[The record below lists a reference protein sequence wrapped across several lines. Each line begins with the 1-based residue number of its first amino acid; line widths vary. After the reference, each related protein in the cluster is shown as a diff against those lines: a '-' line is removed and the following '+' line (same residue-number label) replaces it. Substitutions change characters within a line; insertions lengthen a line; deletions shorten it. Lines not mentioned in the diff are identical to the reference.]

1 LEEALF
7 GASREGLFFLYL
19 EGEVPLEL
27 LLREVSGD
35 RLVVAIDPG
44 KVTNR
49 VWLTTGER
57 GLIGEPVSL
66 PVLRDGVDELARL
79 IAGSGVTGAPVIGI
93 EATGALHRAW
103 AAEVERRWPG
113 SLRLF
118 APSQTQA
125 ARAPLGSRRFKTD
138 DRDCAALVW
147 LLRQGAGRSTAPSAV
162 EALLGA
168 VRHRRQLVDV
178 RRVLQ
183 QRLHDQLNAL
193 CPGLSAPVGHGRAL
207 KLEDASGQAVMA
219 CAVAFAGRAPS
230 VRSLQTRAPGRL
242 TEINAR
248 FWAERWQRLLPP
260 PADAELRARR
270 LGRDADRWLR
280 LRDDI
285 TALEDQLAELLADTD
300 GQVLTTLP
308 GVAVVRAAAFAAHA
322 LPIERWATPEHLYSA
337 TGLAPASYQ
346 SASLN
351 RRGRISRQGLAEH
364 RDALMGIAWGLSQH
378 STAFAERD
386 REYRARGFRPIQ
398 ARVALARHAC
408 RLAWR
413 LMNSQQ
419 PYDDRRYD
427 RARHRRGR

>member
-1 LEEALF
+1 LD
-7 GASREGLFFLYL
+7 
-19 EGEVPLEL
+19 L
-27 LLREVSGD
+27 LLREVPGD

-49 VWLTTGER
+49 VWLTTGDR
-57 GLIGEPVSL
+57 GLIGDPVSL
-66 PVLRDGVDELARL
+66 PVLRDGVDELDRL
-79 IAGSGVTGAPVIGI
+79 IASSGVEGAPVIGI

-118 APSQTQA
+118 APSETQA
-125 ARAPLGSRRFKTD
+125 ARAQLGSRRFKTD

-147 LLRQGAGRSTAPSAV
+147 LLRQGAGRPTAPSAI

-168 VRHRRQLVDV
+168 VRHRRQLVDA

-207 KLEDASGQAVMA
+207 KLDDASGHAVLA
-219 CAVAFAGRAPS
+219 CAVAFTGRPPS
-230 VRSLQTRAPGRL
+230 LRSLRARSPGRL
-242 TEINAR
+242 TDANAR
-248 FWAERWQRLLPP
+248 FWIERWKRLLPP
-260 PADAELRARR
+260 PADAVLRAQR
-270 LGRDADRWLR
+270 LGRDVDRWLG
-280 LRDDI
+280 LREDI
-285 TALEDQLAELLADTD
+285 TALEHQLAELLARTD
-300 GQVLTTLP
+300 GQILTALP
-308 GVAVVRAAAFAAHA
+308 GVAVVRAAAFAAHT
-322 LPIERWATPEHLYSA
+322 LPIERWPTAEHLYSA

-346 SASLN
+346 SASVT

-378 STAFAERD
+378 SPAFAQRD

-408 RLAWR
+408 RLTWR
-413 LMNSQQ
+413 LLHTQQ
-419 PYDDRRYD
+419 PHDDQRYD